1 MRQARLAVLIIVL
14 LAITVAGAGAEYSPW
29 SFGGGLNLIYNSD
42 GAGVTT
48 IPAPV
53 GSKPGGLSS
62 APSPITGYIT
72 AEYRLALRSDIAFA
86 PNVSLYFLQY
96 LWDDGTQRALP
107 AEIENRTAFVPSLF
121 IDLPFL
127 YHFRK
132 DRFDFAFGGGA
143 AFILRYGFLESGV
156 AADEKYSNEDL
167 NAAEQVSA
175 INSYLWNYG
184 RWFCPTIQAG
194 VRYELENGWGA
205 GLTFRLGI
213 PVSNLWSSP
222 SVPFVDSMMIMAAL
236 VVIPPLDVPKSIES
250 IPTDA
255 STVSVPSLDDT
266 TTTAPAQKKTN

>member
-1 MRQARLAVLIIVL
+1 MRKARLAVLITVL
-14 LAITVAGAGAEYSPW
+14 LAITVAEAGAEYSPW

-48 IPAPV
+48 IPTAE
-53 GSKPGGLSS
+53 GSDPGGLSS
-62 APSPITGYIT
+62 APSPIAGFLTV
-72 AEYRLALRSDIAFA
+72 EYRLALNSDVAFA
-86 PNVSLYFLQY
+86 PNASLYFQQY

-107 AEIENRTAFVPSLF
+107 AEIENRTAFVPTLF

-132 DRFDFAFGGGA
+132 DRFDVSFGGGP
-143 AFILRYGFLESGV
+143 AFIIRYGFLESGV
-156 AADEKYSNEDL
+156 AADEQYPYEDL
-167 NAAEQVSA
+167 NAADQVSA

-205 GLTFRLGI
+205 GLTLRLGI

-222 SVPFVDSMMIMAAL
+222 PVPFIDSMMIMASL
-236 VVIPPLDVPKSIES
+236 VVIPPLDVPKTIEA
-250 IPTDA
+250 IPA
-255 STVSVPSLDDT
+255 NGSTVSVPSLDDT
-266 TTTAPAQKKTN
+266 TTAPPQKKAN

>member
-1 MRQARLAVLIIVL
+1 MSKARSAVLITVI

-48 IPAPV
+48 IPGAV
-53 GSKPGGLSS
+53 GIKPGGLSS
-62 APSPITGYIT
+62 APSPISGYIT
-72 AEYRLALRSDIAFA
+72 AEYRLALGDSVAFA
-86 PNVSLYFLQY
+86 PSASLYFLQY

-107 AEIENRTAFVPSLF
+107 AEIENRTAFVPNLF

-132 DRFDFAFGGGA
+132 NRFDFAFGGGP
-143 AFILRYGFLESGV
+143 AFIIRYGFLDSGV
-156 AADEKYSNEDL
+156 SAGEIYEGYETLTAG
-167 NAAEQVSA
+167 EQVSA

-194 VRYELENGWGA
+194 FRYELENGWGA
-205 GLTFRLGI
+205 GLTLRLGI

-222 SVPFVDSMMIMAAL
+222 AVPFVDSMMIMASL

-250 IPTDA
+250 IPTDS

-266 TTTAPAQKKTN
+266 TAAPAPKQAN